1 MVRGTREQAR
11 GPHTGVSDCR
21 PKASTHSQ
29 VRQPRMPLSTVAA
42 TSDINSA
49 VADTGLHPGSP
60 HTSYTGPWQV
70 TSRARS
76 PASPAVKWGGKPL
89 LRSPHNAPPDLAF
102 RSPVQDENAALVQIL
117 LRILGQ

>member
-1 MVRGTREQAR
+1 MARGTGEEAR
-11 GPHTGVSDCR
+11 GLHTGVSDCW
-21 PKASTHSQ
+21 PKASTRSQ
-29 VRQPRMPLSTVAA
+29 VCQPRTPLSTVAA
-42 TSDINSA
+42 TSDTNSA

-70 TSRARS
+70 TSHARR
-76 PASPAVKWGGKPL
+76 PASPAVKWGGEPPL
-89 LRSPHNAPPDLAF
+89 RAPRNALPGLAF